1 MPRIAIPKVRDDR
14 NPVEYRIKLDPKT
27 NDDLLLYQ
35 KLYERTYGQR
45 IEPKDLLEPIV
56 QRFLAND
63 RSFKRFKKEHTGSPI
78 SKTPNSSAPEPTS

>member
-1 MPRIAIPKVRDDR
+1 MSRIAIPKVRDDR
-14 NPVEYRIKLDPKT
+14 TPVEYRIKLDPKI

-63 RSFKRFKKEHTGSPI
+63 RGFRRFKKEHSGSSA
-78 SKTPNSSAPEPTS
+78 SKTSESSAPARTP

>member
-14 NPVEYRIKLDPKT
+14 TPVEYRIKLDPKV

-45 IEPKDLLEPIV
+45 IEPKDLLEPIA

-63 RSFKRFKKEHTGSPI
+63 RGFRRFKKEHGRSSSP
-78 SKTPNSSAPEPTS
+78 KTSEPSTPTRAS